1 MFLTGFLFVVVSFS
15 FFFFLAPSIS
25 YFGSVMQ
32 HLILSATLSSIVYLF
47 QDAQPEI
54 VCCVVS
60 G

>member
-15 FFFFLAPSIS
+15 FFFLAPCIY

-32 HLILSATLSSIVYLF
+32 HLILSATLSFIVYLF

-54 VCCVVS
+54 VCCCVVF